1 MLVFVGSLA
10 IALIAT
16 NVLRWKGN
24 LSWTFGIGGGIFIG
38 LIAGVFVWMVTSFFG
53 NLHPFILLI
62 LDGLFVIIIFWA
74 FIAVR
79 FYRDPERA
87 VPAQKGIFVAPA
99 DGKIKY
105 IKKIKKNEI
114 PLAVKGNRTIAVD
127 EITKTSSISEDG
139 FQIGIV
145 MSILDVHINRSPIAG
160 KIVFQQ
166 HTPGLFLSLKNLE
179 AIIENE
185 RNTFVVDSGE
195 FRVGIVQI
203 ASRLVRKI
211 DRYKQE
217 GDLVKIGERIGMIK
231 FGSQTDLII
240 PQNVRV
246 TVREGEQVYA
256 GETVV
261 AELVNNA
268 SGDEDSVYY
277 I

>member
-1 MLVFVGSLA
+1 MLIFTGSLG

-24 LSWTFGIGGGIFIG
+24 LSWTFGIGGGILIG
-38 LIAGVFVWMVTSFFG
+38 LIAGVFVWMITSFFG
-53 NLHPFILLI
+53 NLHPFILFI
-62 LDGLFVIIIFWA
+62 LDGSFVIIFFLA

-87 VPAQKGIFVAPA
+87 VPTQKGIIVAPA

-105 IKKIKKNEI
+105 IKKIKMNEI
-114 PLAVKGNRTIAVD
+114 PLAIKGNRTIAVD

-145 MSILDVHINRSPIAG
+145 MSILDVHINRSPVTG

-185 RNTFVVDSGE
+185 RNTFVIDSGE

-217 GDLVKIGERIGMIK
+217 GDSVAIGERIGMIK

-240 PQNVRV
+240 PKNVHI
-246 TVREGEQVYA
+246 TVHEGEQVYA

-261 AELVNNA
+261 AEIK
-268 SGDEDSVYY
+268 DSE
-277 I
+277 